1 MLVFLV
7 LLNELDAVEKE
18 VKSERLKTELITNVS
33 HDIRTPLTSII
44 TYIDLL
50 KKEDISEKAHIRYI
64 KVLENK
70 AARLKALTDDLFEAA
85 KASTGNIEV
94 HFETVNLESL
104 LNQGMGELE
113 DKIKASDLDFIVKR
127 PDEKILVRADGRLL
141 WRVIE
146 NLLNNVL
153 KYALKGSRVYL
164 TTLQNGRFE
173 PNIDGDLFK
182 VSVYLEQIETV
193 KSV

>member
-1 MLVFLV
+1 
-7 LLNELDAVEKE
+7 ELDAVEKE

-164 TTLQNGRFE
+164 T
-173 PNIDGDLFK
+173 ID
-182 VSVYLEQIETV
+182 
-193 KSV
+193 

>member
-1 MLVFLV
+1 VFLV

-18 VKSERLKTELITNVS
+18 VKSECLKTELITNVS

>member
-1 MLVFLV
+1 
-7 LLNELDAVEKE
+7 
-18 VKSERLKTELITNVS
+18 
-33 HDIRTPLTSII
+33 
-44 TYIDLL
+44 

-127 PDEKILVRADGRLL
+127 PNEKILVRADGRLL

-164 TTLQNGRFE
+164 T
-173 PNIDGDLFK
+173 ID
-182 VSVYLEQIETV
+182 
-193 KSV
+193 

>member
-1 MLVFLV
+1 RESTHTLY
-7 LLNELDAVEKE
+7 K
-18 VKSERLKTELITNVS
+18 I
-33 HDIRTPLTSII
+33 
-44 TYIDLL
+44 
-50 KKEDISEKAHIRYI
+50 
-64 KVLENK
+64 VLENK

-85 KASTGNIEV
+85 KASTENIEV

-164 TTLQNGRFE
+164 T
-173 PNIDGDLFK
+173 ID
-182 VSVYLEQIETV
+182 
-193 KSV
+193 